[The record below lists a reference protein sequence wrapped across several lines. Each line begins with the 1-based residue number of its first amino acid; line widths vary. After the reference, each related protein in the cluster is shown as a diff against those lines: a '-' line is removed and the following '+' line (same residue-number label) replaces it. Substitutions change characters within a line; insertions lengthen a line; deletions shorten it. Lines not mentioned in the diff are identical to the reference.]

1 MINNVKILEEECSE
15 DLERELNLEIQ
26 KSGQKIKDIQ
36 FRVSPRM
43 NAGYSHSAG
52 CYAMIIFGE

>member
-1 MINNVKILEEECSE
+1 MIDKVKILEEECSE
-15 DLERELNLEIQ
+15 DLERELNLEIR

-43 NAGYSHSAG
+43 SAGYSNSVIY
-52 CYAMIIFGE
+52 YAMIIFGE

>member
-1 MINNVKILEEECSE
+1 MINNVKIFEEECSE
-15 DLERELNLEIQ
+15 DLECELNLEIQ

-43 NAGYSHSAG
+43 SAGYSNSAIY
-52 CYAMIIFGE
+52 YAMIIFGE

>member
-1 MINNVKILEEECSE
+1 MINNVKILEGECSE

-36 FRVSPRM
+36 FRVSLRM
-43 NAGYSHSAG
+43 SAGYSNSVIY
-52 CYAMIIFGE
+52 YAMIIFGE